1 MIDRSKRRTLK
12 MISGAG
18 AATMCSFTALASS
31 TGETLDNSALS
42 GDSFSIQIITGKTA
56 IEDTIIFS
64 NHSGADI
71 RITRFLP
78 GMITQNNQMIDLNFL
93 LTNGELTL
101 KHGYPLATKA
111 AKWELLSL
119 SANDSYLWCDCAVSR
134 LPDSDTGIITLNAVV
149 NNGRALLTAT
159 HEEVLVS

>member
-31 TGETLDNSALS
+31 TGDTIDNSALS
-42 GDSFSIQIITGKTA
+42 GGSFNIQIITGRTA
-56 IEDTIIFS
+56 IEDTIILS

-71 RITRFLP
+71 RISKFLP
-78 GMITQNNQMIDLNFL
+78 GMITQNNQMIDLNSL
-93 LTNGELTL
+93 LQNGDLTL

-111 AKWELLSL
+111 ARWELLSL
-119 SANDSYLWCDCAVSR
+119 NANDSYLWCDCAVSR
-134 LPDSDTGIITLNAVV
+134 LPDSDTGIITLEAEV
-149 NNGRALLTAT
+149 NNKIALLTAK
-159 HEEVLVS
+159 HEEILLS